1 MSETFEIKNISIN
14 SNTLDIEWK
23 DGKKSNFLFMW
34 LRDNCPNDVH
44 PTANQRTF
52 DLLTVSEDI
61 HPNEYKVNNKGQL
74 EIKWSEGN
82 HTSYF
87 EPKWLKNN
95 CYTLKSDKKYISP
108 YFLWDSSL
116 QNNLEKIS
124 LNYTDVINDES
135 YLENWL
141 EILNIYG
148 FSIIKNSPIEQKSA
162 LQILNKISHIRETF
176 FGTPFE
182 VINIPNPNNTA
193 YTAERL
199 CNHTDLPYYEYAP
212 GYQFLHCLVNDAEG
226 GLSKVV
232 DAFKVANF
240 LRENEREMFETLTSV
255 PVKFKDND
263 YTQTTIRIF
272 HSPLITLNKDNDF
285 NDIRFSIATM
295 GAVDCHPKEMA
306 KFYKAYRKFASLL
319 HDEKYC
325 VSFLTVILY
334 QGSPPK
340 ILVSVPIL
348 SLMVDGPSIG
358 STK

>member
-124 LNYTDVINDES
+124 TN
-135 YLENWL
+135 
-141 EILNIYG
+141 
-148 FSIIKNSPIEQKSA
+148 
-162 LQILNKISHIRETF
+162 
-176 FGTPFE
+176 
-182 VINIPNPNNTA
+182 
-193 YTAERL
+193 
-199 CNHTDLPYYEYAP
+199 
-212 GYQFLHCLVNDAEG
+212 
-226 GLSKVV
+226 
-232 DAFKVANF
+232 
-240 LRENEREMFETLTSV
+240 
-255 PVKFKDND
+255 
-263 YTQTTIRIF
+263 
-272 HSPLITLNKDNDF
+272 
-285 NDIRFSIATM
+285 
-295 GAVDCHPKEMA
+295 
-306 KFYKAYRKFASLL
+306 
-319 HDEKYC
+319 
-325 VSFLTVILY
+325 
-334 QGSPPK
+334 
-340 ILVSVPIL
+340 
-348 SLMVDGPSIG
+348 
-358 STK
+358 